1 LSALPTLKTRSL
13 ANALAE
19 FMNRPA
25 SSSSNSAMGVSI
37 KEDRLPGNSLW
48 KSCPIRAMDIPTP
61 IENRLVDL
69 EIKAGFT
76 EDLLDQLNAQV
87 YRQQQ
92 QIDALF
98 QELRQMRDRLPE
110 PGGGAE
116 MRNLRDEIPPHY

>member
-19 FMNRPA
+19 FMDRPA
-25 SSSSNSAMGVSI
+25 SSSVNSAIGNYKRSQKVPAKIMSNSV
-37 KEDRLPGNSLW
+37 
-48 KSCPIRAMDIPTP
+48 MDIPFP

-92 QIDALF
+92 QIDALI

-110 PGGGAE
+110 SGGGAE
-116 MRNLRDEIPPHY
+116 LRNLRDEIPPHY

>member
-1 LSALPTLKTRSL
+1 
-13 ANALAE
+13 
-19 FMNRPA
+19 
-25 SSSSNSAMGVSI
+25 
-37 KEDRLPGNSLW
+37 
-48 KSCPIRAMDIPTP
+48 MDIPTP

-92 QIDALF
+92 QIDALI

-110 PGGGAE
+110 SGGGAE
-116 MRNLRDEIPPHY
+116 VRNLRDAVPSIDVGLVWRRGSGLKPAATEFIELAREQARPRRT

>member
-1 LSALPTLKTRSL
+1 
-13 ANALAE
+13 
-19 FMNRPA
+19 M
-25 SSSSNSAMGVSI
+25 SNTG
-37 KEDRLPGNSLW
+37 
-48 KSCPIRAMDIPTP
+48 MDIPYP

-92 QIDALF
+92 QIDALI

-110 PGGGAE
+110 SGGAAE
-116 MRNLRDEIPPHY
+116 VRNLRDEIPPHY